1 MSDFKEISARFKKA
15 NEAEEEAPHVI
26 DHAESFRIRAKMVG
40 VLLMDARLKAGRSV
54 EDCARILQISPE
66 QVEQWEFG
74 DESPSLPQLELLA
87 FYLGIPV
94 SHFWGMDTLEA
105 TSDDLISAQQ
115 EYLSLRTRMIG
126 ALLGIARDEAGV
138 SLEALGDETGVPVE
152 QLTRYEMG
160 EISVPMSELTVIS
173 NALKKNISYFLESGS
188 HLGDWLAMR
197 EEWKNFTQMP
207 KDVRTFVAN
216 PLNIGFLE
224 IAIMF
229 SQMPADKLRKVGESV
244 LNITM

>member
-40 VLLMDARLKAGRSV
+40 FLLMDARLKAGRSV

-126 ALLGIARDEAGV
+126 ALLGIARDEAG
-138 SLEALGDETGVPVE
+138 
-152 QLTRYEMG
+152 
-160 EISVPMSELTVIS
+160 
-173 NALKKNISYFLESGS
+173 
-188 HLGDWLAMR
+188 
-197 EEWKNFTQMP
+197 
-207 KDVRTFVAN
+207 
-216 PLNIGFLE
+216 
-224 IAIMF
+224 
-229 SQMPADKLRKVGESV
+229 
-244 LNITM
+244 